1 MLLAGLAGSGKNES
15 ISSLLK
21 NPDGEVKQN
30 GDTLTSFNREGSCLN
45 RISIYAMLTG
55 AFLRWR
61 S

>member
-30 GDTLTSFNREGSCLN
+30 GDTLPSFNS
-45 RISIYAMLTG
+45 M
-55 AFLRWR
+55 AFRVCIRDLPPHRHLLFILFNF
-61 S
+61 

>member
-30 GDTLTSFNREGSCLN
+30 GDIVTIVQQYGIPCMYKGPPATPAPPVYF
-45 RISIYAMLTG
+45 I
-55 AFLRWR
+55 
-61 S
+61 

>member
-30 GDTLTSFNREGSCLN
+30 GDIR
-45 RISIYAMLTG
+45 YH
-55 AFLRWR
+55 R
-61 S
+61 STVWHSVYV